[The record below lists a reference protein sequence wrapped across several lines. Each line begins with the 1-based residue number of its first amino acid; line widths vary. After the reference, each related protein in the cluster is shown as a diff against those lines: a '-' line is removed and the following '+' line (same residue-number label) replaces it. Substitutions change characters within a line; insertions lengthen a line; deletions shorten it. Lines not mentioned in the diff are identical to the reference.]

1 MEAQGA
7 TLGSQSTES
16 CSLDLPTACYRSGY
30 NALQRPSQ
38 EAQSEA
44 RSSVEPHSLFCSSDV
59 DPDSSNPNTE
69 QKGSWDSENFWLD
82 PSVKGPL
89 ETKEEDNGIR
99 KSLDKFYEAF
109 GHPVLGSGDRLSV
122 SVCQCLSQKITELR
136 DQESQKYARLSFQM
150 ARVIFSRDGCSV
162 LRRRSRNT
170 CFYPLEQ
177 GGSSVENEKLTPG
190 LSREIIHFLLQQPVM
205 KDF

>member
-1 MEAQGA
+1 
-7 TLGSQSTES
+7 
-16 CSLDLPTACYRSGY
+16 
-30 NALQRPSQ
+30 
-38 EAQSEA
+38 
-44 RSSVEPHSLFCSSDV
+44 
-59 DPDSSNPNTE
+59 SSNPNTE